1 MGNKA
6 PVQGEQAESPN
17 WAVVLLV
24 DDQAMVAEGIRR
36 MLEHE
41 PGIEFHYCSDP
52 KTAINMAVQVK
63 ATTVLQDLVMPDI
76 DGMTL
81 VRFYRAN
88 PMTRD
93 IPIIVL
99 SSKDDPKIKSDAF
112 ANGATDYLV
121 KLPEPIELIAR
132 IRAHSKSYL
141 AQRER
146 DEAYHALREMQEQL
160 REMNARL
167 ALSNRELHRLS
178 SLDGLTGIANRRQFD
193 EVLEREWQRSVRNDT
208 PLSLMLLD
216 IDYFKPF
223 NDRYGH
229 QAGDDCLRMVARTL
243 DRVVQRP
250 TDLVARY
257 GGEEFVVV
265 LPDTNQAGAEAVAR
279 ELLKEVRDLGII
291 HEDSK
296 VADYLTLS
304 IGTTTRYSGQ
314 PGSATGLVAAADQAL
329 YLAKEHG
336 RNRAETTIAPTVKPR
351 ARTAT

>member
-1 MGNKA
+1 MGNEA
-6 PVQGEQAESPN
+6 PVQREPVESPN

-52 KTAINMAVQVK
+52 KTAINMAVQIK

-160 REMNARL
+160 REMNAQL
-167 ALSNRELHRLS
+167 AQSNRELHRLS

-208 PLSLMLLD
+208 PLSLILLD

-279 ELLKEVRDLGII
+279 ELLKEVRNLGIM
-291 HEDSK
+291 HEASK
-296 VADYLTLS
+296 VTDHLTLS
-304 IGTTTRYSGQ
+304 IGTTTRDSGQ
-314 PGSATGLVAAADQAL
+314 PGSATDLVAAADQAL

-336 RNRAETTIAPTVKPR
+336 RNRVETIIAPPNKPQ

>member
-1 MGNKA
+1 MGNEA
-6 PVQGEQAESPN
+6 PVQRETVKSPN

-52 KTAINMAVQVK
+52 KTAINMAVEVK

-93 IPIIVL
+93 IPIVVL

-160 REMNARL
+160 REMNAQL
-167 ALSNRELHRLS
+167 AQSNRELHRLS

-193 EVLEREWQRSVRNDT
+193 DVLEREWQRSVRNDT
-208 PLSLMLLD
+208 PLSLILLD

-279 ELLKEVRDLGII
+279 ELLKEVRDLRIT
-291 HEDSK
+291 HEASK
-296 VADYLTLS
+296 VTDHLTLS
-304 IGTTTRYSGQ
+304 IGTTTRDSGQ
-314 PGSATGLVAAADQAL
+314 PESAADLVAAADQAL
-329 YLAKEHG
+329 YLAKEQG
-336 RNRAETTIAPTVKPR
+336 RNRVETTIMPTDKPQ

>member
-1 MGNKA
+1 MGNEA
-6 PVQGEQAESPN
+6 PVQRETVKSPN

-52 KTAINMAVQVK
+52 KTAINMAVEVK

-93 IPIIVL
+93 IPIVVL

-160 REMNARL
+160 REMNAQL
-167 ALSNRELHRLS
+167 AQSNRELHRLS

-193 EVLEREWQRSVRNDT
+193 DVLEREWQRSVRNDT
-208 PLSLMLLD
+208 PLSLILLD

-279 ELLKEVRDLGII
+279 ELLKEVRDLRIT
-291 HEDSK
+291 HEASK
-296 VADYLTLS
+296 VTDHLTLS
-304 IGTTTRYSGQ
+304 IGTTTRDSGQ
-314 PGSATGLVAAADQAL
+314 PESAADLVAAADQAL
-329 YLAKEHG
+329 YLAKEQG
-336 RNRAETTIAPTVKPR
+336 RNRVETTIMPMDKPQ

>member
-1 MGNKA
+1 
-6 PVQGEQAESPN
+6 
-17 WAVVLLV
+17 
-24 DDQAMVAEGIRR
+24 MV
-36 MLEHE
+36 
-41 PGIEFHYCSDP
+41 
-52 KTAINMAVQVK
+52 VQVK

-93 IPIIVL
+93 IPVIVL

-160 REMNARL
+160 REMNTQL
-167 ALSNRELHRLS
+167 AQSNRELHRLS

-193 EVLEREWQRSVRNDT
+193 EVLEREWQRSVRNDS
-208 PLSLMLLD
+208 PLSLILLD
-216 IDYFKPF
+216 IDYFKLY
-223 NDRYGH
+223 NDHYGH
-229 QAGDDCLRMVARTL
+229 QAGDDCLRLVARTL

-265 LPDTNQAGAEAVAR
+265 LPDTDRAGAEAVAR
-279 ELLKEVRDLGII
+279 ELLREVSGLSIT
-291 HEDSK
+291 HVDSRA
-296 VADYLTLS
+296 ADHLTLS
-304 IGTTTRYSGQ
+304 LGTATRCTGQ
-314 PGSATGLVAAADQAL
+314 HQCAADLLAAADQAL
-329 YLAKEHG
+329 YLAKEQG
-336 RNRAETTIAPTVKPR
+336 RNRVESSIPETAR
-351 ARTAT
+351 QARTAP

>member
-1 MGNKA
+1 MGNEA
-6 PVQGEQAESPN
+6 PVQRGQVESPN
-17 WAVVLLV
+17 WAVVVLV

-52 KTAINMAVQVK
+52 KKAINMAVQVK

-160 REMNARL
+160 REMNAQL
-167 ALSNRELHRLS
+167 AQSNRELHRLS

-208 PLSLMLLD
+208 PLSLILLD

-279 ELLKEVRDLGII
+279 ELLKEVRNLGII
-291 HEDSK
+291 HEASK
-296 VADYLTLS
+296 VTDHLTLS
-304 IGTTTRYSGQ
+304 IGTTTRDSGQ
-314 PGSATGLVAAADQAL
+314 PGSATDLVAAADQAL

-336 RNRAETTIAPTVKPR
+336 RNRVETTIAPTDKPQ

>member
-1 MGNKA
+1 MTKVGSA
-6 PVQGEQAESPN
+6 VITDTPQVSN

-36 MLEHE
+36 MLENE

-52 KTAINMAVQVK
+52 KTAINMVVQVK

-93 IPIIVL
+93 IPVIVL

-160 REMNARL
+160 REMNTQL
-167 ALSNRELHRLS
+167 AQSNRELHRLS

-193 EVLEREWQRSVRNDT
+193 EVLEREWQRSVRNDS
-208 PLSLMLLD
+208 PLSLILLD
-216 IDYFKPF
+216 IDYFKLY
-223 NDRYGH
+223 NDHYGH
-229 QAGDDCLRMVARTL
+229 QAGDDCLRLVARTL

-265 LPDTNQAGAEAVAR
+265 LPDTDRAGAEAVAR
-279 ELLKEVRDLGII
+279 ELLREVSGLSIT
-291 HEDSK
+291 HVDSRA
-296 VADYLTLS
+296 ADHLTLS
-304 IGTTTRYSGQ
+304 LGTATRCTGQ
-314 PGSATGLVAAADQAL
+314 HQCAADLLAAADQAL
-329 YLAKEHG
+329 YLAKEQG
-336 RNRAETTIAPTVKPR
+336 RNRVESSIPETAR
-351 ARTAT
+351 QARTAP